1 MRIVPFFGGNQF
13 YMFYEQTF
21 QDIRLVATPPFNIGQ
36 FGGNTDNWMWPR
48 HNADFNMF
56 RIYADENGDP
66 APYSPNNVPLKVK
79 KYLPVSLGGPKANEY
94 TMIMGFPGTT
104 TRYLTAAEVKLRCE
118 STNAPMVLAGN
129 PLLAFYKKLMDQ
141 SDELRLLLED
151 DYASWG
157 NMVKNFG
164 GMNEAVEKLTLSVRK
179 RLKKI
184 SSASL
189 PSRVARLNT
198 MALSNASRNSA
209 LLTLTRFT
217 TFRSCASPC

>member
-1 MRIVPFFGGNQF
+1 MPTSTR
-13 YMFYEQTF
+13 
-21 QDIRLVATPPFNIGQ
+21 
-36 FGGNTDNWMWPR
+36 
-48 HNADFNMF
+48 F

-141 SDELRLLLED
+141 SDELRLLLE
-151 DYASWG
+151 
-157 NMVKNFG
+157 
-164 GMNEAVEKLTLSVRK
+164 R
-179 RLKKI
+179 
-184 SSASL
+184 
-189 PSRVARLNT
+189 
-198 MALSNASRNSA
+198 
-209 LLTLTRFT
+209 
-217 TFRSCASPC
+217 